1 LYKYENAILLSLV
14 IGGFLMEK
22 IDERDGFG
30 RNMIGNFFWI
40 LVGMVW

>member
-1 LYKYENAILLSLV
+1 
-14 IGGFLMEK
+14 MEK

-40 LVGMVW
+40 LVEIEGNFI